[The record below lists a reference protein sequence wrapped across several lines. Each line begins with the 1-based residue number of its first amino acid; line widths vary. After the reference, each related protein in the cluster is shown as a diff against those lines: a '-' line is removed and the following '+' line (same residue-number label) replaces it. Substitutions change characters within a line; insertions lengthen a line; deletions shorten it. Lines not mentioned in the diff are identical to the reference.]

1 MSWLV
6 MCCDVFGML
15 LHQPIVVTVDLA
27 TRQDLCQLPSE
38 SLMLRRRVRRAGKQA
53 GLHVDFLQ
61 VCIATGTN
69 TCGCQFVSLHV

>member
-15 LHQPIVVTVDLA
+15 LYQPIVVTVDLS
-27 TRQDLCQLPSE
+27 TRQDLCPLPSD
-38 SLMLRRRVRRAGKQA
+38 SLKIRGRVPCGGKQA
-53 GLHVDFLQ
+53 VLHVDFLQ